1 MELLATPRKKEK
13 NTTNIQTRGTRS
25 RQGEHAERSADTAKD
40 HSLIG
45 AASSCAQPR
54 GGGSSKGRRLIG
66 NCFEAHSSADAAVK
80 ANSLAKTACQ
90 SKILGE
96 TAPKQIHPIMSNRS
110 RQMEWRGC
118 GRRSSRY
125 KMQAALAH
133 TPGAAQV
140 HITPPRRGRKAM
152 DGAKEASRGAGAVSR
167 SLRPPYASSDLRQGA
182 RLDGR

>member
-25 RQGEHAERSADTAKD
+25 RQGEHAERSADTAKG

-45 AASSCAQPR
+45 AASSRAQPR
-54 GGGSSKGRRLIG
+54 GGGSLETASKHILRQMLL
-66 NCFEAHSSADAAVK
+66 FK

-152 DGAKEASRGAGAVSR
+152 DGAKEASRGAGAPPICVKRPAPRCATGWAVSAD
-167 SLRPPYASSDLRQGA
+167 SLQIS
-182 RLDGR
+182 